1 MLDLTEPGE
10 LIDALGG
17 TTAVARLLGL
27 RSPSVADWR
36 KTGIPVARRWRLA
49 VIADQRNIARRW
61 FVCPADWH
69 LIWPELIGTP
79 GAPPIPTT
87 APEEA
92 CDVA

>member
-1 MLDLTEPGE
+1 MLDLTDPGE

-36 KTGIPVARRWRLA
+36 KTGIPVGRRLRLA
-49 VIADQRNIARRW
+49 VVADQRNIARRW
-61 FVCPADWH
+61 DLCPDEWH

-79 GAPPIPTT
+79 GAPPIPITV
-87 APEEA
+87 AEEA
-92 CDVA
+92 RDAA